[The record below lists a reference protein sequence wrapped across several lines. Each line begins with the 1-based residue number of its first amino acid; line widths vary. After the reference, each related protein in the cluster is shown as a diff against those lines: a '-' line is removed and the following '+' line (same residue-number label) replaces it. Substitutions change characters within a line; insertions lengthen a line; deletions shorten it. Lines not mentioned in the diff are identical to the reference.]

1 MKQYITERVLQTADY
16 VLQTHCTVRCACRR
30 YKVGKST
37 THKDLTERLKQIDY
51 AKYAQ
56 VQTVLVQNNSEKH
69 MRGGLATKRR
79 FKQ

>member
-1 MKQYITERVLQTADY
+1 MQTADF

-30 YKVGKST
+30 YRVGKST

-51 AKYAQ
+51 AKYLQ
-56 VQTVLVQNNSEKH
+56 VHAVLARNDREKH

-79 FKQ
+79 FRQ